1 MRHVSSRGL
10 YEGLLCGLADPGDG
24 GAAWVA
30 VVGGSRSVRGARRR
44 PRSGSAAVG
53 RGPRSR
59 CRNALTPGCAGRSLN
74 AGAHGWSSRRNLS
87 PNARASASEPNRSGK
102 PGAYFSVL
110 NPYGSVRGTRAPE
123 DARSTSWVTRMLG
136 SSSTRSRW
144 LGPTSIDRSS
154 PAPPATVRFST
165 CTWSVC
171 TNRIVGL
178 PTVAPTRA
186 KVCTS
191 YPALLRGLSSSPTSI
206 PTGRIQP
213 SRLFLEV
220 PPGPWRHPQ

>member
-1 MRHVSSRGL
+1 MCPQHDQPAPCDGKVSRLLASIRKVSRWLRHVSSRGL

-110 NPYGSVRGTRAPE
+110 NAASLYGLSLETCGRECDRATP
-123 DARSTSWVTRMLG
+123 R
-136 SSSTRSRW
+136 STRSWRSTGTCCRPRPLARRW
-144 LGPTSIDRSS
+144 
-154 PAPPATVRFST
+154 PAPATR
-165 CTWSVC
+165 
-171 TNRIVGL
+171 R
-178 PTVAPTRA
+178 PR
-186 KVCTS
+186 
-191 YPALLRGLSSSPTSI
+191 
-206 PTGRIQP
+206 
-213 SRLFLEV
+213 
-220 PPGPWRHPQ
+220 